1 MLSSVVAELTLP
13 IIVKTN
19 LKIGAS
25 KNASLPKNPRS
36 SILTAVALDTT
47 MTFDGHSC
55 IQSKAYERGSI
66 VAKLKS
72 DVIAG

>member
-1 MLSSVVAELTLP
+1 ME
-13 IIVKTN
+13 
-19 LKIGAS
+19 
-25 KNASLPKNPRS
+25 NPRS
-36 SILTAVALDTT
+36 SILTAIALDTT

-55 IQSKAYERGSI
+55 IQSKAYERASI